1 MIWNALRDEL
11 FLTSNKRRKTA
22 PLGTVSTVVLT
33 GLGQA
38 RGICCLADGS
48 ILLTAHNKILVRFPS
63 ALLPCT
69 TLAGREG
76 RGRADGTLLEGSF
89 YEPSGIVVRS
99 NDEIVVVDSGNNTLR
114 IIHRLKREDRHM
126 IYTLAGDATEE
137 GFFDGPAVDL
147 HSDGQAL
154 FKNPS
159 CAVLLEDGEM
169 AILDTDNH
177 ALRHLTATG
186 RVSTLAGCGKTGF
199 LDGPGRDARFCF
211 PTGLAFDP
219 TEKRLIVSDTGNHA
233 IRMICMQGIVTTIA
247 GGGAPGFLDGLCG
260 DALFFSP
267 MHVVVDGKGT
277 IVIADRAN
285 NRIRAIEKTTPLSV
299 KTLAGGENVI
309 GPMSHQ
315 RVDGPALDA
324 RFKDPA
330 VLALDP
336 TGRLLVAEL
345 NAPDQVRV
353 VVVGLFPPVCLYEQL
368 PEMMQLASRA
378 NARVKAVED
387 LSRLADDT
395 ETADVVVVVQ
405 GESFHMHSAVVSQ
418 RCAYIEKFLKFHGRG
433 QTGREIVLEDLS
445 AAAFRVVYRYM
456 YAAVLPGFPNLK
468 EELDTPCLES
478 VTLAREVLMTADKW
492 GIDELYQ
499 HLLEEFKRDL
509 THSNCTETL
518 VWSMTK
524 GTAQTSK
531 IALAFFVQH
540 RHEVKKH
547 SADTLELL
555 NILDEEQMR
564 EVLVAVL

>member
-1 MIWNALRDEL
+1 M
-11 FLTSNKRRKTA
+11 
-22 PLGTVSTVVLT
+22 
-33 GLGQA
+33 
-38 RGICCLADGS
+38 
-48 ILLTAHNKILVRFPS
+48 LLTAQHKILVRFPS

-89 YEPSGIVVRS
+89 YDPSGLVVRS
-99 NDEIVVVDSGNNTLR
+99 NDETVVVDSGNNTLR
-114 IIHRLKREDRHM
+114 VVHRLKCEGRHM
-126 IYTLAGDATEE
+126 ICTLAGDANKE
-137 GFFDGPAVDL
+137 GLVDGPAVDL
-147 HSDGQAL
+147 YADKQAL

-177 ALRHLTATG
+177 ALRLLTATG
-186 RVSTLAGCGKTGF
+186 HVSTLAGCGKHGF

-211 PTGLAFDP
+211 PTGLAFDH

-299 KTLAGGENVI
+299 KTLAGGENVL

-315 RVDGPALDA
+315 RVDGPALEA

-336 TGRLLVAEL
+336 TGRLLVAEH
-345 NAPDQVRV
+345 NGPDQVRV
-353 VVVGLFPPVCLYEQL
+353 VVAGLFPPVCFYEPL
-368 PEMMQLASRA
+368 PEMMQMASRA
-378 NARVKAVED
+378 NARVKTVED
-387 LSRLADDT
+387 LSRLAEDT
-395 ETADVVVVVQ
+395 ETADVVLVVQ
-405 GESFHMHSAVVSQ
+405 GQSFPMHSAVVSQ
-418 RCAYIEKFLKFHGRG
+418 RCAYIAKLLKFH
-433 QTGREIVLEDLS
+433 TGRAIVLEDLS
-445 AAAFRVVYRYM
+445 AAAFRVVYRYL
-456 YAAVLPGFPNLK
+456 YATEMPGFPSLK
-468 EELDTPCLES
+468 EDVQLDTPCLES